1 MFFTDIALIRLPK
14 EFQLATGNNIATIEM
29 NMVQPIN
36 HYEGKVLTFSGWG
49 NTEKFKL
56 ESPEKLHA
64 VNLQIVKTE
73 ACWDGKCL
81 SPERI
86 LQAKQ
91 EGGKGAC
98 RGDSGG
104 KSEIG
109 FKKNS
114 QRGYYLLYH

>member
-1 MFFTDIALIRLPK
+1 MPK
-14 EFQLATGNNIATIEM
+14 EFQQATGNNIATIEM

-36 HYEGKVLTFSGWG
+36 YYEGKVLTFSGWG
-49 NTEKFKL
+49 NTEKFKF

-73 ACWDGKCL
+73 ACVKGKCL
-81 SPERI
+81 SPERV

-91 EGGKGAC
+91 DGGKGAC

-109 FKKNS
+109 LKKNS
-114 QRGYYLLYH
+114 QKRMLNVRYIHM